1 MPEEQMVLTGVE
13 GGIGI
18 QGISRPFPEPGA
30 KEAHAP
36 AGSEGF
42 TQVLGDM
49 VNRVNDLQLKADK
62 AVQDFVTGESK
73 GMHEVM
79 IAVEK
84 SNISF
89 QLLSQVRNKA
99 VEAYHEIMRMQV

>member
-1 MPEEQMVLTGVE
+1 MVITGIE
-13 GGIGI
+13 GGIGVE
-18 QGISRPFPEPGA
+18 GITRPFPAPGA
-30 KEAHAP
+30 KETQAP
-36 AGSEGF
+36 AGPEGF

-49 VNRVNDLQLKADK
+49 VNRVNDLQMKADQ
-62 AVQDFVTGESK
+62 AVQGFVTGESK
-73 GMHEVM
+73 GLHEVM

-84 SNISF
+84 SSISF